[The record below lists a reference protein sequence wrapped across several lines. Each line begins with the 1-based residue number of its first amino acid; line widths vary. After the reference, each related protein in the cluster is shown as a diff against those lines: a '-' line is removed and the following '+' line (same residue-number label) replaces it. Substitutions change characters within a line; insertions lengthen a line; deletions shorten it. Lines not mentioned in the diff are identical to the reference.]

1 MEMVGVGMV
10 AEVEA
15 VEEAVVVF
23 VGMEEATVVG
33 ICNKNLVFIMTMVE
47 VLLLLKAVVSFYILC
62 YCKSIFSKYIY
73 QKKNKKLTLIS
84 NTNILS
90 YCRVQLPC
98 WSFECL

>member
-10 AEVEA
+10 AEVKA

-33 ICNKNLVFIMTMVE
+33 ICNKNLVVIMTMVE

-62 YCKSIFSKYIY
+62 YCKSIFSKY
-73 QKKNKKLTLIS
+73 KKKKKLTLIS

-98 WSFECL
+98 WAFECL